1 MSEIL
6 HFQVDPSSG
15 VPAYRQ
21 LMDQIRY
28 YMASGTLRPGDKL
41 PSIRALAKRLRLNPT
56 TITKAYGELRHGGWL
71 RLEQGRGVF
80 VAEGAKAMTRANAEK
95 ELRRL
100 ATALAAA
107 ARQLGTCGDDA
118 VALLREE
125 MDRLGAGEPVDGAG
139 DGDDAGGGTV

>member
-1 MSEIL
+1 MSAIL

-28 YMASGTLRPGDKL
+28 YMASEALRPGDKL
-41 PSIRALAKRLRLNPT
+41 PSIRALAKRLQLNPT
-56 TITKAYGELRHGGWL
+56 TITKAYGELQHGGWL
-71 RLEQGRGVF
+71 RLEQGKGVF
-80 VAEGAKAMTRANAEK
+80 VAEGAKAMTQANAEK

-107 ARQLGTCGDDA
+107 AKQLGASDE
-118 VALLREE
+118 VAMKLLREE
-125 MDRLGAGEPVDGAG
+125 MDRLEGE
-139 DGDDAGGGTV
+139 GT